1 MDKTDTTRETVLAK
15 TGLIP
20 KWVLLFLGGVAAV
33 GAVAFAVAA
42 ASPEQADGAWRILL
56 INFLF
61 WTAVAQGGVIFSCVL
76 RITNARW
83 GRSFL
88 RISESFGSF
97 LPVSL
102 LILIVIFIGSDRVLP
117 YVEHHYHHPKDVWL
131 SLPFVFLRNFLGFG
145 FLLFLTY
152 RYIRA
157 SLLQDLSPSE
167 PNIYFPRLRKL
178 APFLVGTYAVVFSF
192 FAWDF
197 MMSLDPHWFSTLFGP
212 YYFMGGLISAL
223 AMTVIISVGL
233 SRYLNL
239 GDYLGD
245 WHYWDIGKML
255 NGFALLWAYL
265 MFSQLLPIWYANMP
279 EETGFVIKRIAE
291 EPFKTFAWAVFTCCF
306 IFPFVSLMPRTH
318 KIVTP
323 LLVFISTV
331 FFCGLWMDKFLLVTP
346 SLSSSLETSLSQ
358 VLITFGFLGAFLCA
372 VLLFLRKFPAIP
384 FGDPFFDGPNS
395 HHGGH

>member
-1 MDKTDTTRETVLAK
+1 MQKTDATGKTVLDKTGR
-15 TGLIP
+15 IP
-20 KWVLLFLGGVAAV
+20 KWILLFLGGVAAI
-33 GAVAFAVAA
+33 GAIAFVFAA
-42 ASPEQADGAWRILL
+42 YSPEQAEDAWRILL

-88 RISESFGSF
+88 RISESFSSF
-97 LPVSL
+97 LPVSML
-102 LILIVIFIGSDRVLP
+102 LLLVIFAGADHILP
-117 YVEHHYHHPKDVWL
+117 YATHHYHPPKDIWL
-131 SLPFVFLRNFLGFG
+131 SMPFVFFRNLAGFG

-152 RYIRA
+152 RYVRN
-157 SLLQDLSPSE
+157 SLLQDISPSE
-167 PNIYFPRLRKL
+167 PNTYFPRLRKL
-178 APFLVGTYAVVFSF
+178 APFVVGTYAVVFSF
-192 FAWDF
+192 FAWDL

-212 YYFMGGLISAL
+212 YYFMGGLISAV

-233 SRYLNL
+233 SRYLDL

-245 WHYWDIGKML
+245 YHYWDIGKML
-255 NGFALLWAYL
+255 NGFSLLWAYL

-279 EETGFVIKRIAE
+279 EETAFVIKRISE

-306 IFPFVSLMPRTH
+306 VFPFISLMPRTH

-323 LLVFISTV
+323 ILVFVSTV
-331 FFCGLWMDKFLLVTP
+331 LLCGFWMDKFLLVTP
-346 SLSSSLETSLSQ
+346 SLSQSLETSLPQ
-358 VLITFGFLGAFLCA
+358 ILITFGFAGAFLCA

-395 HHGGH
+395 HGGGH

>member
-1 MDKTDTTRETVLAK
+1 MEKIDAAQDVMGK
-15 TGLIP
+15 TGRVP
-20 KWVLLFLGGVAAV
+20 KWILLFLGGIGAV
-33 GAVAFAVAA
+33 GALAFALAA
-42 ASPEQADGAWRILL
+42 ISDEQSSGAWRVLL

-97 LPVSL
+97 LPVSMVL
-102 LILIVIFIGSDRVLP
+102 LIVIFLGAEHVLP
-117 YVEHHYHHPKDVWL
+117 YADHHYHTPKDVWL
-131 SLPFVFLRNFLGFG
+131 SMPFVVLRNLLGFT
-145 FLLFLTY
+145 LMLFLTY
-152 RYIRA
+152 RYVRG
-157 SLLQDLSPSE
+157 SLLLDIDPAKTD
-167 PNIYFPRLRKL
+167 FARVKKL
-178 APFLVGTYAVVFSF
+178 APFLVGSYAVVFSLF
-192 FAWDF
+192 SWDF

-212 YYFMGGLISAL
+212 YYFIGGLISAV
-223 AMTVIISVGL
+223 AMTIIVSATL

-239 GDYLGD
+239 KNYLSDY
-245 WHYWDIGKML
+245 HFWDIGKML

-291 EPFKTFAWAVFTCCF
+291 EPFRTFAWAVLTCCF
-306 IFPFVSLMPRTH
+306 IFPFVSFMPRTH

-323 LLVFISTV
+323 IAVFISTV
-331 FFCGLWMDKFLLVTP
+331 FLCGLWMDKFLLITP
-346 SLSSSLETSLSQ
+346 SLTASLQTSAYE
-358 VLITFGFLGAFLCA
+358 VLITLGFAGSFLCT
-372 VLLFLRKFPAIP
+372 VLFFLNRFPIIP

>member
-1 MDKTDTTRETVLAK
+1 MTRNAVLGK
-15 TGLIP
+15 TGRIP
-20 KWVLLFLGGVAAV
+20 SWLLWFLGVVGAA

-42 ASPEQADGAWRILL
+42 ADPDKAEGAWRILL

-61 WTAVAQGGVIFSCVL
+61 WTALAQGGVIFSCVL

-88 RISESFGSF
+88 RISESFSFF
-97 LPVSL
+97 LPFSM
-102 LILIVIFIGSDRVLP
+102 LILILIFIGSDKLLP
-117 YVEHHYHHPKDVWL
+117 YATHHYHAPKDVWL
-131 SLPFVFLRNFLGFG
+131 NMPFVFLRNVLGFA

-152 RYIRA
+152 KYVKG
-157 SLLQDLSPSE
+157 SLLLEINPAKGSFSDVK
-167 PNIYFPRLRKL
+167 KL
-178 APFLVGTYAVVFSF
+178 APYIVGAYAVVFSLF
-192 FAWDF
+192 SWDF
-197 MMSLDPHWFSTLFGP
+197 MMSLDPYWFSTLLGP
-212 YYFMGGLISAL
+212 YYFMGGLVSAVG
-223 AMTVIISVGL
+223 MTLIVSVGL

-239 GDYLGD
+239 KDYLGD
-245 WHYWDIGKML
+245 YHYWDIGKML

-279 EETGFVIKRIAE
+279 EETGFVVKRIAE

-306 IFPFVSLMPRTH
+306 IFPFISFMPRTH

-323 LLVFISTV
+323 IAVFISTV
-331 FFCGLWMDKFLLVTP
+331 FLCGLWMDKFLFVTP
-346 SLSSSLETSLSQ
+346 SLTSTLEMSMPQ
-358 VLITFGFLGAFLCA
+358 ILITLGFAGVFLGAVLFFLK
-372 VLLFLRKFPAIP
+372 KFPAIP